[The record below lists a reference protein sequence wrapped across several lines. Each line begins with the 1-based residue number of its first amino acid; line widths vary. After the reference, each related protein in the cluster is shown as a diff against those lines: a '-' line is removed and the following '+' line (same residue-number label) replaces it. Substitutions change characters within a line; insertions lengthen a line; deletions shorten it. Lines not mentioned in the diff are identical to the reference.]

1 MTNKKDFETY
11 LYVEDKKFKI
21 FLLNTGNFK
30 NIYFNE
36 IILNDNF
43 DLNFEELSKFLDDNI
58 FKIEK
63 LLGTFIE
70 DIFLIIDNKLEL
82 QTLIG
87 IKKKNNNIFDQI
99 ILNQALVDLKDLFRE
114 NNKDQH
120 IIHMLIENFIIDG
133 KNHNVFTENL
143 KSDYFNLDVKFITLP
158 HEFIFRLNKLLEKY
172 QIKAKYYISG
182 KYLKGFIN
190 EECMEISLMA
200 HKIINGYNVNEIEI
214 VPKTTS
220 NKGFFEKFF
229 QFFS

>member
-1 MTNKKDFETY
+1 MTYKKDFETY
-11 LYVEDKKFKI
+11 LYVEDKKFTI

-70 DIFLIIDNKLEL
+70 DIFLIIDNKVEL

>member
-11 LYVEDKKFKI
+11 LYVEDKKFTI

-36 IILNDNF
+36 IILNENF

-70 DIFLIIDNKLEL
+70 DIFLIIENKVEL

-87 IKKKNNNIFDQI
+87 IKKKNNNIFDQT

-114 NNKDQH
+114 SNKDQH

-133 KNHNVFTENL
+133 KNHNLFTENL

-190 EECMEISLMA
+190 EECIEISLMA

-214 VPKTTS
+214 VPKTRS

>member
-1 MTNKKDFETY
+1 M
-11 LYVEDKKFKI
+11 
-21 FLLNTGNFK
+21 
-30 NIYFNE
+30 
-36 IILNDNF
+36 
-43 DLNFEELSKFLDDNI
+43 
-58 FKIEK
+58 
-63 LLGTFIE
+63 
-70 DIFLIIDNKLEL
+70 
-82 QTLIG
+82 IG

-172 QIKAKYYISG
+172 QIKAKYYISC